1 MSTTAARATLYNY
14 EYPAHKIKL
23 GWNNGDGYHVVTSLP
38 HGWTQSTVCIASVS
52 PTDVSMTV
60 LLDPVDG
67 PYRTNEFTSFDHPI
81 WFDIHVQ
88 AHPPKTVDNPTG
100 QACALTAWVGDATRD
115 RVYAGYDL
123 PEEGE

>member
-1 MSTTAARATLYNY
+1 LYNY

-67 PYRTNEFTSFDHPI
+67 PYRTCSVPPI
-81 WFDIHVQ
+81 STGGVPRDTTGGRRETAPW
-88 AHPPKTVDNPTG
+88 TVSHSR
-100 QACALTAWVGDATRD
+100 ALVR
-115 RVYAGYDL
+115 
-123 PEEGE
+123 P